1 MKQLTLVIGLC
12 IASLTGFS
20 QSSNAI
26 NGQWLN
32 PEKDGK
38 VEIYESSGKY
48 YGKLVWMKDPYEADG
63 KTPRKDIKNKDAKLR
78 ERQIMN
84 LVILTG
90 FKFEKGKWVD
100 GEIYD
105 PKSGKTYSSI
115 MTLKGDKLELRGY
128 IGTPLL
134 GRTAIFTRP

>member
-1 MKQLTLVIGLC
+1 MKLLTLVLGLC
-12 IASLTGFS
+12 MASLTGFS
-20 QSSNAI
+20 QAAGAI
-26 NGQWLN
+26 SGQWLN

-38 VEIYESSGKY
+38 VEIYEASGKY
-48 YGKLVWMKDPYEADG
+48 YGKLVWMKEPYEADG
-63 KTPRKDIKNKDAKLR
+63 KTPRKDTKNKDAKLR
-78 ERQIMN
+78 ERPVMN
-84 LVILTG
+84 MVILTN
-90 FKFEKGKWVD
+90 FKFENGKWVD
-100 GEIYD
+100 GEVYD

>member
-1 MKQLTLVIGLC
+1 MKQLILVAALC
-12 IASLTGFS
+12 IAGLTGRA
-20 QSSNAI
+20 QSANAI

-38 VEIYESSGKY
+38 VDIYESSGKY
-48 YGKLVWMKDPYEADG
+48 YGKLVWMKTPYEADG
-63 KTPRKDIKNKDAKLR
+63 KTLRKDSKNKDAKLR
-78 ERQIMN
+78 DRTILHQ
-84 LVILTG
+84 VILTG
-90 FKFEKGKWVD
+90 FKFENGKWVD
-100 GEIYD
+100 GEVYD

>member
-1 MKQLTLVIGLC
+1 MKLLTLVLGLC
-12 IASLTGFS
+12 MASLTGFS
-20 QSSNAI
+20 QVAGAI

-48 YGKLVWMKDPYEADG
+48 YGKLIWMKEPYEADG
-63 KTPRKDIKNKDAKLR
+63 KTPRKDSKNKDAKLR
-78 ERQIMN
+78 ERPVMN
-84 LVILTG
+84 MVILTN

-100 GEIYD
+100 GEVYD